1 MYTELDDLLEQNT
14 TIDAWYDD
22 GFLIARSILNDFSQ
36 NDWNML
42 KNNILNKDLEWQ
54 KKLAYSISNKI
65 IIDELDILMELLK
78 INNDE
83 LTEICIDSLKLY
95 CIPKFENIIKNNPNV
110 LKIIHD
116 KNNFQSNFTRTV
128 IEQVMQIL
136 NFRS

>member
-1 MYTELDDLLEQNT
+1 MYTELDELLEQNT

-54 KKLAYSISNKI
+54 KRLAYSISNKI
-65 IIDELDILMELLK
+65 IIDELDILLELLK

-95 CIPKFENIIKNNPNV
+95 CTPKFENIIKNNPNV

>member
-42 KNNILNKDLEWQ
+42 KSNLLNKNLEWQ

-65 IIDELDILMELLK
+65 IIDELDILLELLK

-95 CIPKFENIIKNNPNV
+95 CTPQFENIIKNNTNV

-116 KNNFQSNFTRTV
+116 KNNFQSTLTRTV
-128 IEQVMQIL
+128 IEQFMQIL
-136 NFRS
+136 NF

>member
-1 MYTELDDLLEQNT
+1 MNNNEFINKYTSGKCISFLDFQVV
-14 TIDAWYDD
+14 A
-22 GFLIARSILNDFSQ
+22 
-36 NDWNML
+36 
-42 KNNILNKDLEWQ
+42 
-54 KKLAYSISNKI
+54 KKYGIYF
-65 IIDELDILMELLK
+65 EK